1 MGGCCKQGEHP
12 SRGERREQTGGRT
25 QEPRLVTIVRDFRN
39 QKSQGSLKPGTETDG
54 SRSQEKELNLIPGSA
69 QRIGSS
75 RGGEELGEV

>member
-1 MGGCCKQGEHP
+1 M
-12 SRGERREQTGGRT
+12 
-25 QEPRLVTIVRDFRN
+25 VTIVRDFRN